1 MAPGPGRSADA
12 STSPLPVAAMQNTE
26 ASVAL
31 AGVPVGTAP
40 AATPFSV
47 MVRQAGL
54 PKQPACGW
62 LGQNRPVAFVALAV
76 LVVSGERLMG
86 ITPTCEPSTQAP
98 PPGVQGCVASVPPV
112 GQSRVTP
119 VELVVVQAIP
129 ARGPRSQVPVPGLL
143 GVPVAEH
150 RGQGCPTLPVR
161 NVSETSA
168 TFVLDMPVE

>member
-1 MAPGPGRSADA
+1 MAPGRGGSAEA

-62 LGQNRPVAFVALAV
+62 LGQNRPVAFVALAALGV
-76 LVVSGERLMG
+76 RGGRLMG
-86 ITPTCEPSTQAP
+86 SAPAREPSTQAP
-98 PPGVQGCVASVPPV
+98 PAGVQGCVGSVPPV

-150 RGQGCPTLPVR
+150 RGHGWARLPV
-161 NVSETSA
+161 T
-168 TFVLDMPVE
+168 